1 MSLSGAVGLEV
12 GGRPRDGR
20 AQVAPSRGRRNDGL
34 SGSWRLVDQG
44 GALCGP
50 GTLESRAWLVEVGG
64 GPVWSRG
71 DMRGTRRLGRGGPVG
86 VPLARGGEEWPV
98 WLGGQEL
105 AEGLG
110 PAKVQVRIALT

>member
-12 GGRPRDGR
+12 GGRPSDER
-20 AQVAPSRGRRNDGL
+20 AQVALSRGRRNDGL

-86 VPLARGGEEWPV
+86 VPLARGGKS
-98 WLGGQEL
+98 GQS
-105 AEGLG
+105 GLVG
-110 PAKVQVRIALT
+110 KSWRKV